1 MNRNNSNFKLIF
13 SALAIALNIVL
24 GTVVGLI
31 NIPLL
36 YLDTV
41 GTIFSAALF
50 GPWYGAAVGGL
61 TNVIQGILTNPKSI
75 PFALVNIAVGII
87 VGLVARKWKFNIVTS
102 IVTGLILAVVA
113 PLIGT
118 PIATYVY
125 EGITGD
131 FNDVFFTWLTKSG
144 QSIFTA
150 AFIPRITSNI
160 IDKIASCA
168 IVSLLISKI
177 PSKYTQGNN

>member
-61 TNVIQGILTNPKSI
+61 TNIIQGALTNPKSI

-87 VGLVARKWKFNIVTS
+87 VGFMAKKWKFNIVTS
-102 IVTGLILAVVA
+102 IITGLILAVVA

-118 PIATYVY
+118 PIAIYVY

-131 FNDVFFTWLTKSG
+131 FNDVIFTWLTKSG
-144 QSIFTA
+144 QTIFA
-150 AFIPRITSNI
+150 SAFIPRITGNI
-160 IDKIASCA
+160 IDKVASCA
-168 IVSLLISKI
+168 IVSLLISKM